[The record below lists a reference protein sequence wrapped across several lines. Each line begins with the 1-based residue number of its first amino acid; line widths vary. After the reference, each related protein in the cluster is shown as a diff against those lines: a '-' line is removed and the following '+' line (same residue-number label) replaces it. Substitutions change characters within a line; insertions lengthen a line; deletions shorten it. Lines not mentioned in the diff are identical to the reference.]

1 VLRLFIV
8 RCAAAGRTGWMHA
21 PSAFPHGASSGP
33 FLIGYIHPG
42 ALASGCIRYAH
53 LPIAHPPGHF
63 PLDVSAQRI
72 SQRGVLPPV
81 SRRIHPSSALASGRM
96 RQVHS
101 PIGASA
107 WCFPTGAFCCSL
119 VRNQIR
125 SIAAGKK

>member
-1 VLRLFIV
+1 VLRLSIV
-8 RCAAAGRTGWMHA
+8 RCAAAGRTAWMHA
-21 PSAFPHGASSGP
+21 PSAFPNGASSGP

-72 SQRGVLPPV
+72 SQWRVLPPV
-81 SRRIHPSSALASGRM
+81 SRWIHPSRRACRGRI
-96 RQVHS
+96 RQAHF